1 MAINHPILILAK
13 QGLKVIFACKI
24 RYIERQI
31 DGKYVTFDRRRGSR
45 KQSYAEGLTGKS
57 ICGGKNPTVEENQ
70 TNILSTFNDGN
81 SSDDKVAITPE
92 KVKEIS
98 LKWITNEGSRRKC
111 K

>member
-1 MAINHPILILAK
+1 MFVMRTNNAFGDGNKSSNINLSKRGTEGNFLLVKLDILK
-13 QGLKVIFACKI
+13 GLKVV
-24 RYIERQI
+24 E
-31 DGKYVTFDRRRGSR
+31 KYVTFDRRRGNR

-92 KVKEIS
+92 KVKE
-98 LKWITNEGSRRKC
+98 
-111 K
+111 